1 MCKTPVANPVI
12 YRCKRCGDSVR
23 QGADNAR
30 PNSSG
35 KGETR
40 MELMMSHLHDGPAVA
55 ARDAD
60 AAEVTFL
67 VRGSSQPPL
76 AEAG

>member
-1 MCKTPVANPVI
+1 M
-12 YRCKRCGDSVR
+12 
-23 QGADNAR
+23 Q
-30 PNSSG
+30 
-35 KGETR
+35 
-40 MELMMSHLHDGPAVA
+40 LMMSHLHDGPAVA

-60 AAEVTFL
+60 TAEVTFL